1 MAAPLTMKVMND
13 DHPVVFKGKV
23 VLEVTSHA
31 RGFITIAYI
40 SFYTLSVLYMFIVI
54 FVHNVNWG
62 KAFCEFH

>member
-31 RGFITIAYI
+31 RGFITMAYI
-40 SFYTLSVLYMFIVI
+40 SFYILSVLYICNVL
-54 FVHNVNWG
+54 FVHNVN
-62 KAFCEFH
+62 